1 MSKKYYFFFIDDII
15 WLFRD
20 LARQRPAKLFD
31 NAFMKL
37 LKEAHDKYDLK
48 VQLNLFYRTDYYYGW
63 DEFTLAQ
70 MPDCYKEEFKAV
82 SDWLKFSFHSKQE
95 FPDYPHVNASYDD
108 MKNCF
113 EAIRNEVFRF
123 AGEECFTYGV
133 VPHWGAVSF
142 DGCRALKDCGVKMIQ
157 TNFGPKGEYSG
168 DPDSL
173 PYGHAARL
181 LCNRKPETGI
191 FFRGSKDTAIDNSIC
206 AYNHSTDPEFKRTV
220 SGLGSVYD
228 EKTGLYMKFLES
240 MTLNL
245 ETAETIRE
253 TFEKRADD
261 DLISIGSHE
270 QYFYKDYFNYQPFY
284 SDNLLLMARL
294 LKEAGR
300 ECIFIEDLVELGGVT
315 K

>member
-1 MSKKYYFFFIDDII
+1 MKKYYYLFIDDVI

-20 LARQRPAKLFD
+20 LTRQRPKSLFD
-31 NAFMKL
+31 NDFIKL
-37 LKEAHDKYDLK
+37 LKEAHEKYDLK

-63 DEFTLAQ
+63 DEFSLPEMTDQ
-70 MPDCYKEEFKAV
+70 YKAEFEAA

-95 FPDYPHVNASYDD
+95 FPDYPHINASYDD

-123 AGEECFTYGV
+123 AGEKSFTYGI
-133 VPHWGAVSF
+133 VPHWGSVSF
-142 DGCRALKDCGVKMIQ
+142 DGCRALKDCGVKLLHTTIG
-157 TNFGPKGEYSG
+157 TRCEYSG
-168 DPDSL
+168 DPNTL
-173 PYGHAARL
+173 PYGHAMRL
-181 LCNRKPETGI
+181 MCNRKPETALY
-191 FFRGSKDTAIDNSIC
+191 FRGSKDTAIDNSIC
-206 AYNHSTDPEFKRTV
+206 GYNHRDDPEFEKTV
-220 SGLGSVYD
+220 AGLQGEYD
-228 EKTGLYMKFLES
+228 EKTGLYFKELES

-261 DLISIGSHE
+261 PLISIGSHE
-270 QYFYKDYFNYQPFY
+270 QYFYKDYFNYQSY
-284 SDNLLLMARL
+284 YGDNLLLMAKL

-300 ECIFIEDLVELGGVT
+300 ECIFIDDLVEIGGMT